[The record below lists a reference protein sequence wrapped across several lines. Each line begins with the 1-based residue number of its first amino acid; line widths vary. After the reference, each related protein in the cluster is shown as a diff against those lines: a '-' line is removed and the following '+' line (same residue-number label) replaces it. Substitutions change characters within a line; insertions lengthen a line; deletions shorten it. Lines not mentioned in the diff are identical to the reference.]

1 MAEQNNTYQRK
12 RYIILCKKTHPNP
25 QNIQN
30 LRDFSEKTS
39 EKANSSLIYN
49 NKPQTFNENGNTA
62 LRIKLVRKLTA
73 FGSPK
78 IK

>member
-1 MAEQNNTYQRK
+1 MYPYLE
-12 RYIILCKKTHPNP
+12 I
-25 QNIQN
+25 

-49 NKPQTFNENGNTA
+49 NKPQTFKENGNTA
-62 LRIKLVRKLTA
+62 FKIKLVRKLTA